1 MDQGQNSLVVETAL
15 DTVLMFLSGKKHRL
29 TIAHFQDQRKG
40 VYLAINNSCYTDI
53 SFYQL

>member
-15 DTVLMFLSGKKHRL
+15 DTVLMFLSGKKHRI